1 MIGFFDL
8 GQTVWRGLLGG
19 LVLFSLLG
27 GQGVSAAEEDKWEI
41 ICKKKNDPQSCH
53 IEQRLFLNKSIDGA
67 DKNVG
72 QILSVSVFYTGTETR
87 RPFIVMQLP
96 LGVDLQAGMV
106 LQIDKSP
113 EMKAPFSKCTKAGC
127 EVQSL
132 LTDALLADLKKGNT
146 LKVGFRPFGISRTM
160 VVKADLIG
168 FTRAFSWLD

>member
-1 MIGFFDL
+1 MGVF
-8 GQTVWRGLLGG
+8 VGLILIF
-19 LVLFSLLG
+19 LVG
-27 GQGVSAAEEDKWEI
+27 PQGAGASEDDKWKI
-41 ICKKKNDPQSCH
+41 VCKTKNDPQSCH

-106 LQIDKSP
+106 LQIDQSP

-132 LTDALLADLKKGNT
+132 LTDELLADLKKGDK